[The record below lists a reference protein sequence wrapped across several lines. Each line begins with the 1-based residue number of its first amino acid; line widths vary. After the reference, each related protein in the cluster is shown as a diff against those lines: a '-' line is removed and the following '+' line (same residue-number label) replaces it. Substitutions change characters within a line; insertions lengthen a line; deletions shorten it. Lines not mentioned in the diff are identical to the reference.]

1 MRAWRVYPEAAL
13 AAVVLVAALAVV
25 ALAFV
30 DVWSAGIAALIAV
43 AIGAFAM
50 LGWGRRG

>member
-13 AAVVLVAALAVV
+13 AAVVLVVGLVVV

-30 DVWSAGIAALIAV
+30 DVLSAGIAAVV
-43 AIGAFAM
+43 AIVIGVFAA
-50 LGWGRRG
+50 LGPGRRA